1 MSDFVYS
8 VTLVEHPL
16 PDILNSVSL
25 YQVPGTLTCSNA
37 GEELQVFFDNGAI
50 TGARSVRP
58 PGSLATRLAGR
69 GAITPEQLRKVEEWR
84 ESGHGEEEAILVAIG
99 ALSPAGLDLAKRE
112 YVSEI
117 VLNLF
122 DWADG
127 QATITLGRAAE
138 AGSAPVTVPAR
149 ELILE
154 GIRRLKDAKR
164 ALAAVGHKDTLLEPA
179 VDAFQLLEG
188 LQLSKD
194 ERRLMRMVDGEKTFY
209 ALVQAGMAAGMSQAT
224 AVKAI
229 YALSALRLISKKPG
243 PVKMK
248 SQ

>member
-1 MSDFVYS
+1 MSEFVYS
-8 VTLVEHPL
+8 VTLAEHPL

-25 YQVPGTLTCSNA
+25 YQVPGTLTCSN
-37 GEELQVFFDNGAI
+37 GDEELRVFFDNGAI
-50 TGARSVRP
+50 TGAQAVKP
-58 PGSLATRLAGR
+58 PVNLAGQLANR
-69 GAITPEQLRKVEEWR
+69 GAITPDQLQKVRDWVD
-84 ESGHGEEEAILVAIG
+84 SGHGGEEAVLVAIG

-112 YVSEI
+112 FVTEI

-122 DWADG
+122 DWIDG

-138 AGSAPVTVPAR
+138 AGAAPVAIPAR

-179 VDAFQLLEG
+179 IDAFQLLEG
-188 LQLSKD
+188 LQLSKE

-209 ALVQAGMAAGMSQAT
+209 ELVQAGIAGGMSQAA

-229 YALSALRLISKKPG
+229 YALSALRLIAKKAG
-243 PVKMK
+243 PLKMK